1 MEQLPGMMELFS
13 QFLGKQTWFVG
24 EKVKEKKLGVVILSG
39 DRIPC
44 PLIPGLLQITF
55 VDFLAYDIL
64 DLHLIFEPKCLD
76 AFPNLKDFV
85 ARFEVMS

>member
-1 MEQLPGMMELFS
+1 ME
-13 QFLGKQTWFVG
+13 
-24 EKVKEKKLGVVILSG
+24 VVILSRG
-39 DRIPC
+39 GRFSWF
-44 PLIPGLLQITF
+44 LILGLSQITF

-85 ARFEVMS
+85 ARFEVIP